1 MLVFI
6 FFGFLILFLL
16 SIVLLLVFT
25 MSTIKIKI
33 KDLKIENSEIN
44 KKYKFYIELYFL
56 NKIKIFSIKINNDK
70 YKKIVKNKRLKNLNK
85 SNLPIGR
92 LILNIIKKIRIEK
105 LNLKLSIGTEDVPFT
120 SYVVAIIAGIIGA
133 NLPKYVSIKD
143 TNKINYSIEPIYNK
157 NTFNLYLDSIINLK
171 IVHII
176 YIIYNLVKKGR
187 GKNERT
193 SNRRAYAY
201 SHGFN

>member
-6 FFGFLILFLL
+6 FFGFLILL
-16 SIVLLLVFT
+16 SIVFLIIFT
-25 MSTIKIKI
+25 MSTIKIRI
-33 KDLKIENSEIN
+33 NDLKIENSEIN

-70 YKKIVKNKRLKNLNK
+70 YKKIVKNKRLKNFNK

-92 LILNIIKKIRIEK
+92 LILNIIQKIRIEK
-105 LNLKLSIGTEDVPFT
+105 LNLKLSIGTEDAPFT
-120 SYVVAIIAGIIGA
+120 SYVVAVIAGIIGA
-133 NLPKYVSIKD
+133 NLPKYVDIKD
-143 TNKINYSIEPIYNK
+143 KNKIEYSVKPVYNK